1 MSLSSLKLHNAMWPG
16 LVGKGDGEGDISL
29 NDSVSETS
37 AGDNKER
44 QGTVVD
50 VEVFADEA
58 GRNIDEPRLCRD
70 VQMAVAL
77 YELTSQKIDEEL
89 EDVQNAIDG

>member
-1 MSLSSLKLHNAMWPG
+1 MIIAREVVM
-16 LVGKGDGEGDISL
+16 VFTD
-29 NDSVSETS
+29 ET
-37 AGDNKER
+37 
-44 QGTVVD
+44 
-50 VEVFADEA
+50 